1 MKNIYKSWKTT
12 LLGIVLIG
20 VGIGYVFVNSSP
32 DYILMSILIG
42 VGIGLVFSPDIVIE
56 LLNKKSKE
64 V

>member
-20 VGIGYVFVNSSP
+20 VGIGYVFVNTSP

-42 VGIGLVFSPDIVIE
+42 VGIGLVFSPDSVIE

>member
-20 VGIGYVFVNSSP
+20 CGIGYVFVNASP

-42 VGIGLVFSPDIVIE
+42 VGIGFIFSPDSVMD

-64 V
+64 L